1 MDNVVTV
8 QVLDKHYNMKA
19 ERNDD
24 RMNLSIVSK
33 ISLNPLPVS
42 VEG

>member
-1 MDNVVTV
+1 MVTV

>member
-1 MDNVVTV
+1 MVDV
-8 QVLDKHYNMKA
+8 QVLDRHYYVKA

-24 RMNLSIVSK
+24 GMDLSIVSK